1 MLLSVVWG
9 PPITSHRWRVCV
21 CVGMC
26 SGYVVDGVPVMVRIY
41 WRVLGKMENQPSG
54 GAHTE
59 AKNVI
64 TIK

>member
-1 MLLSVVWG
+1 M
-9 PPITSHRWRVCV
+9 

-41 WRVLGKMENQPSG
+41 RRVLGKMENQPSG